1 MTRADQLVV
10 GVLVLLLAIIAGA
23 VGAPAFA
30 PALAP
35 SANPTFVPIVARPY
49 REGVL
54 GRATSVNPLTAVTR
68 ADHDLVAL
76 VFSGLVALGPGEA
89 IVPGLASDWSVDS
102 AGKVWTFRIRDDARW
117 QDGVPVTADDVV
129 FTVGVLQ
136 DPSYGGPGAASWR
149 DVTARATGQR
159 TVTFELS
166 TPIGGFLQAATQ
178 PIVPAHLL
186 RGIPISQLGDDAFGR
201 APIGTGPFQLVTLDD
216 QHAVLKPARYDPVA
230 PDQPGRSAAPTRTL
244 APAGSTPR
252 SGRPMPF
259 LSGIEMR
266 FFDDPGA
273 LAAAYEAGDVDAAA
287 GLPPQEATRLAGEP
301 GSRLLRYPTSRLTV
315 VVLNLRKSRPE
326 FRDPKVRV
334 ALLEAIDRDA
344 IVKDAFGGGAVRADA
359 PIPPGSWAFDRAAS
373 PRLPYDQ
380 VATRKA
386 LLAAGWKAVTGGLA
400 RPGDKTPL
408 AFDLLS
414 PDAISNPVTFAAA
427 RRIAADWRRLGLKVS
442 QVGLSAAD
450 LVGQR
455 LRTGGFAAA
464 VVDVNVG
471 LDPDLYPLLASTQ
484 TTSNGI
490 NFSGLQD
497 LALDKLLVAARG
509 PGSDEARRAA
519 YAVLQKALATGQ
531 YILPIAFRD
540 ELVVARDSLSGPA
553 IRPIGDPAD
562 RFWDVLTW
570 RLAVDR

>member
-1 MTRADQLVV
+1 MTRFDQLVV
-10 GVLVLLLAIIAGA
+10 GVLVLLLALIAGA

-30 PALAP
+30 PALTP
-35 SANPTFVPIVARPY
+35 SANPTFVPVAARPY

-149 DVTARATGQR
+149 DVTARAIGPR

-186 RGIPISQLGDDAFGR
+186 RGIPIPQLGDDAFGR

-216 QHAVLKPARYDPVA
+216 RHAVLKPARYDAA
-230 PDQPGRSAAPTRTL
+230 PAGPGRSAAPTRTL
-244 APAGSTPR
+244 PPAGSTA
-252 SGRPMPF
+252 RPTRPLPS

-273 LAAAYEAGDVDAAA
+273 LAAAYEAGDIDAAS
-287 GLPPQEATRLAGEP
+287 GLPAQEATRLAAEP

-344 IVKDAFGGGAVRADA
+344 IVKDSFGAGAARADA
-359 PIPPGSWAFDRAAS
+359 PIPPSSWAFDRAAS
-373 PRLPYDQ
+373 PPLPYDQ

-386 LLAAGWKAVTGGLA
+386 LLAAGWKSVTGGLA

-414 PDAISNPVTFAAA
+414 PDAISNPGTFAAA
-427 RRIAADWRRLGLKVS
+427 RRIAADWRRLGLRVS

-455 LRTGGFAAA
+455 LRTGAFAAA

-497 LALDKLLVAARG
+497 LALDKLLVAARA
-509 PGSDEARRAA
+509 PGTDEGRRAA

-540 ELVVARDSLSGPA
+540 ELVVARDSLSGPSV
-553 IRPIGDPAD
+553 RLIGDPAD